1 MSKDIAILALDSEAF
16 SALPSVPL
24 PPRQKEERYDLWS
37 DAHEEEIMEACSV
50 VERCMLVTEHNNIR
64 VLYCR

>member
-24 PPRQKEERYDLWS
+24 PPLQKEEHYDLWS
-37 DAHEEEIMEACSV
+37 DAQEMIEACSV

-64 VLYCR
+64 VVCCR